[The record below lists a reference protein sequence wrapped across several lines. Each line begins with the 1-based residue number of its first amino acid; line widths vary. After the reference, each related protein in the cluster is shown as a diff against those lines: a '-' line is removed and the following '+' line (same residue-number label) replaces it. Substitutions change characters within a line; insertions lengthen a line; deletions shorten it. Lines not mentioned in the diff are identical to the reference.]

1 MSLKIFSKWFNP
13 PFLTN
18 ARYFFFFPLATPTP
32 TRSTHGFPFFFY
44 KNFFLFH
51 EAITKLLFQKFH
63 KQKKD
68 PQTPENT
75 NILRFDKDIQLHCLN
90 LIAELDG
97 AGGGR

>member
-1 MSLKIFSKWFNP
+1 MLDIS
-13 PFLTN
+13 
-18 ARYFFFFPLATPTP
+18 FFFLLPPQPPHDQLMVFL
-32 TRSTHGFPFFFY
+32 FFFY